1 MADRKLRPLY
11 EAIDE
16 GHNKEALQLANKILK
31 KTPDFV
37 LVKALKALALVR
49 SGKEDE
55 ASDLC
60 AQVKAAQPIDEPT
73 LQAATMAYK
82 EVGQHDQIVHLYEAA
97 AKLQPN
103 NEEFANHW
111 FMAMVRGKDLKGQ
124 QQAALKLHKSFKNN
138 KYLFWAIMSLAL
150 QGEAAKGTTPNL
162 SYTLAERMMSKAL
175 EEGKVKQT
183 EEIRLYL
190 LILIGQG
197 KRKEAL
203 VLLDSDIGQKCLL
216 DPEVRQ
222 IYVELMT
229 ETNEWNRALEV
240 SRKVLSEQ
248 NSDDWISWKAYFD
261 ALFKQIA
268 EDPESEQRKLEEAK
282 ALIESTKKS
291 ALEASIMKRGPFM
304 AELELD
310 LRLKQDNKIDGATML
325 EHIKA
330 YFDRF
335 GTKPCCFEDLQ
346 PYVNA
351 VLDDTQE
358 ISSFINDIRSLV
370 HLESEETGVK
380 IKNIQK
386 DINVYKLEHY
396 LNTSGA
402 ETEQDAVKKVT
413 ELWAAYNNALPLGK
427 TLEKTERQYGDD
439 YVVLASH
446 ILLKKYRET
455 KDMAFILHALVLL
468 ESALAKSIYNFQFKM
483 LLIRLYLII
492 GSFDQAHR
500 IFSTMDVKHIQFDTL
515 THYLTDGSMSLGQF
529 DLLAE
534 TLSVACSIYKA
545 NEIETPEMIV
555 KAYQYTTFSK
565 IQEFIEFRS
574 RLDQSI
580 QHTLFNID
588 LARVEALQTSFAAKY
603 GVQFFAEL
611 DPTVYPYEDEK
622 LSQLSD
628 NRDYGV
634 MTDCTPKEFT
644 SIEEL
649 SRPSKR
655 TNPNWIKIQ
664 SLILRTMHNVCD
676 SKCEGL
682 EIASELKAA
691 VTNEAVIKD
700 VTEQEVFLG
709 RFVADVVLGINHLK
723 HAEASQQQKGIE
735 LLNSCN
741 LSSFI
746 TSQKA
751 MTDSTIS
758 WDYFHQTLAGVEGV
772 VYGSILSEV
781 IKRTLSLGKKKKSD
795 SAETTDAVKAAQ
807 QFHSMVKDG
816 FIELQKKTRQS
827 KDTVKPQLQK
837 VLLKRSTE
845 HGTLGEF
852 YQTKDHQNLLSDILK
867 RLANGWSSSV
877 QSYLEEI
884 DKRLQKF

>member
-60 AQVKAAQPIDEPT
+60 AQVKASQPIDEPT

-82 EVGQHDQIVHLYEAA
+82 EIGQHDQVVHLYEAA

-124 QQAALKLHKSFKNN
+124 QQAALKLHKTFKNN

-175 EEGKVKQT
+175 EEGRVKQT
-183 EEIRLYL
+183 EELRLYL
-190 LILIGQG
+190 LILIGQS
-197 KRKEAL
+197 KQKEAL
-203 VLLDSDIGQKCLL
+203 ALLDSEIGQKSLL

-229 ETNEWNRALEV
+229 ETNEWARAYEAC
-240 SRKVLSEQ
+240 RKVLSEQ
-248 NSDDWISWKAYFD
+248 NSDDWISWKTFFD
-261 ALFKQIA
+261 ALFKNIA
-268 EDPESEQRKLEEAK
+268 ENPESEQAKLEEAK

-291 ALEASIMKRGPFM
+291 ALEASILKRGPFM

-310 LRLKQDNKIDGATML
+310 LRLKQDSKIDGQIML
-325 EHIKA
+325 EHIKI

-346 PYVNA
+346 PYLNA
-351 VLDDTQE
+351 VLDNEEAVSGLITDL
-358 ISSFINDIRSLV
+358 RSLV
-370 HLESEETGVK
+370 HLDVEDIGTK

-386 DINVYKLEHY
+386 DINVYKLELY
-396 LNTSGA
+396 LGA
-402 ETEQDAVKKVT
+402 SDNGTEQGAVKKVT
-413 ELWAAYNNALPLGK
+413 ELWTAYNSALPLGT

-455 KDMAFILHALVLL
+455 EDIAFFLHALVLL
-468 ESALAKSIYNFQFKM
+468 ETALAKSIHNFQFKM
-483 LLIRLYLII
+483 LLIRLYLSI
-492 GSFDQAHR
+492 GAFDQAHR
-500 IFSTMDVKHIQFDTL
+500 IFSTMDIKHIQFDTL
-515 THYLTDGSMSLGQF
+515 THYLSDRSISLGQF
-529 DLLAE
+529 DQLAE
-534 TLSVACSIYKA
+534 TLSMACSIYKA

-555 KAYQYTTFSK
+555 KAYQYATFSK

-580 QHTLFNID
+580 QHTVFNID
-588 LARVEALQTSFAAKY
+588 LARVEALQASFAAKY

-611 DPTVYPYEDEK
+611 DPSVYPHDDERISK
-622 LSQLSD
+622 LSD

-634 MTDCTPKEFT
+634 MTDCTPDDQT

-655 TNPNWIKIQ
+655 TNPNWVKIQ
-664 SLILRTMHNVCD
+664 SLILRTMHNICD
-676 SKCEGL
+676 SNCQDL
-682 EIASELKAA
+682 EIATELKAA
-691 VTNEAVIKD
+691 VSNKDIIKD

-709 RFVADVVLGINHLK
+709 QFIANVVEGISHLK
-723 HAEASQQQKGIE
+723 NAEADKQQKGIE
-735 LLNSCN
+735 LLEQCN
-741 LSSFI
+741 LSTFI
-746 TSQKA
+746 TSHKA
-751 MTDSTIS
+751 LTDTTIS
-758 WDYFHQTLAGVEGV
+758 WNYFHQTLVEV
-772 VYGSILSEV
+772 ETLVYGSILSEV

-795 SAETTDAVKAAQ
+795 PADASDTVKAAH

-837 VLLKRSTE
+837 ALLKRLTE

-852 YQTKDHQNLLSDILK
+852 YQTKDHQNSLSDILK
-867 RLANGWSSSV
+867 RLVSGWNSSV
-877 QSYLEEI
+877 QVYLEEI
-884 DKRLQKF
+884 DKRLQKL